1 MLRHAIKRAKS
12 RRTNWRHNRLDQ
24 LAQESFAKKKENT
37 VKNDDN
43 LDWYKV
49 AKVSDATVKLEA
61 LESET
66 MSEREKMNM
75 LKSILLG
82 EERLH
87 PEFDTWR

>member
-1 MLRHAIKRAKS
+1 MLRHAIKRAKG
-12 RRTNWRHNRLDQ
+12 RHTNWRHNRLDQ
-24 LAQESFAKKKENT
+24 LAKESFAKKKNI